1 MADREIT
8 VSEAAGKTIGL
19 LRFALSA
26 QGDTEVQI
34 EFTDGTSFSSSI
46 CPRIQF
52 EAELYIGGVGEPQV
66 LKRYGDL

>member
-1 MADREIT
+1 MTDREIMIP
-8 VSEAAGKTIGL
+8 EAAGKTIGL

-34 EFTDGTSFSSSI
+34 EFTDGTSFSSNI

-52 EAELYIGGVGEPQV
+52 EAELYIGGVGEPQI